1 MIFFDGVVVCID
13 WMWLVEV
20 VVGVMVV
27 WIVMFLVEIFDE
39 ELFWLLFVFSFI
51 RL

>member
-1 MIFFDGVVVCID
+1 MIFFDGVVVCIV
-13 WMWLVEV
+13 WFVED

-51 RL
+51 KL

>member
-1 MIFFDGVVVCID
+1 MIFFDGVVVCIV
-13 WMWLVEV
+13 WLVED

-27 WIVMFLVEIFDE
+27 LIVMFLVEIFDE

-51 RL
+51 KL